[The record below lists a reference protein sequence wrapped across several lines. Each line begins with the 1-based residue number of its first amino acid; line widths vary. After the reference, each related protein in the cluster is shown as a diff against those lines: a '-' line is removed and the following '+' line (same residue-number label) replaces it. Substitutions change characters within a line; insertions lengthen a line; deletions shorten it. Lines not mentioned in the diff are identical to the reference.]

1 MKTWVLDTNVVVAG
15 HLSPHGPPGRLL
27 SEVYA
32 QRLRLAYDG
41 RIALE
46 YAEVLRRPRFQLPTA
61 TIAAFLLVLQDQD
74 LVAPPPLAV
83 ALPDEDGRPFLEVA
97 ATTADHILVTV
108 NTRHYPPRTRG
119 HVTVL
124 TPAEAWHLWVSHGA
138 P

>member
-1 MKTWVLDTNVVVAG
+1 MRTWVLDTNVVVAG

-46 YAEVLRRPRFQLPTA
+46 YAEVLRRPRFQLPTT
-61 TIAAFLLVLQDQD
+61 TIAAFLLILQDQE
-74 LVAPPPLAV
+74 LVAPPPLGV
-83 ALPDEDGRPFLEVA
+83 ALPDEDDRPFLEVA
-97 ATTADHILVTV
+97 ATTADRILVTG

-119 HVTVL
+119 RVTVL
-124 TPAEAWHLWVSHGA
+124 PPAEAWHRWVGHGA
-138 P
+138 Q

>member
-1 MKTWVLDTNVVVAG
+1 MRTWVLDTNVVVAG

-46 YAEVLRRPRFQLPTA
+46 YAEVLRRPRFQLPPA
-61 TIAAFLLVLQDQD
+61 TIAAFLLVLQDQE
-74 LVAPPPLAV
+74 LLAPTPLGV
-83 ALPDEDGRPFLEVA
+83 ALPDEDDRPFLEVA
-97 ATTADHILVTV
+97 AATADRILVTG
-108 NTRHYPPRTRG
+108 NTRHYPTRARG
-119 HVTVL
+119 QVTVL
-124 TPAEAWHLWVSHGA
+124 TPTEAWHLWMGEGT